1 MKVSELIKAIDGNKV
16 KSAWDKAVNEYA
28 IELLEQLNKD
38 DDFVGS
44 PEDKKAL
51 LNGADSWNQFSY
63 GGCSLIYNGDI
74 AERVCSPSEYKRSKE
89 GERNPNS
96 REEWLDVQTRAL
108 TQAASRIMNI
118 AKRSNKKE
126 LLNN

>member
-1 MKVSELIKAIDGNKV
+1 MKKVELIKAIENNKTR
-16 KSAWDKAVNEYA
+16 SAWDKAVNEYA
-28 IELLEQLNKD
+28 IELLEQLDND
-38 DDFVGS
+38 YDFVGS
-44 PEDKKAL
+44 PADKKAL
-51 LNGADSWNQFSY
+51 LNGADSWIQFSY

-108 TQAASRIMNI
+108 TQAASRII
-118 AKRSNKKE
+118 RLAKKME
-126 LLNN
+126 V

>member
-1 MKVSELIKAIDGNKV
+1 MKKVELIKAIENNKTR
-16 KSAWDKAVNEYA
+16 SAWDKAVNEYA
-28 IELLEQLNKD
+28 IELLEQLDND
-38 DDFVGS
+38 YDFVGS
-44 PEDKKAL
+44 PADKKAL
-51 LNGADSWNQFSY
+51 LNGADSWSQFSY

-108 TQAASRIMNI
+108 TQAASRII
-118 AKRSNKKE
+118 RLAKKME
-126 LLNN
+126 V